1 MGGGMGGPMRR
12 DRGGGNNRPNP
23 YQRGDRPDFG
33 GMRGKPG
40 GMRNGMEPPPF
51 PPFDDMLPPM
61 DMPRGGMMDRGS
73 LMRSLVSKVQS
84 LQDLSSSQGM
94 MDRGGPMGGMGGGPD
109 RFDDDGFGFSN
120 EDRRG
125 FALPERQMF
134 DQDGP
139 MFDDRRGGP
148 PPFDDMRRGP
158 PPMRGGGGDFGG
170 DFMGRSPGGMGGMGG
185 MGGDMFTRRG
195 PQM

>member
-1 MGGGMGGPMRR
+1 
-12 DRGGGNNRPNP
+12 
-23 YQRGDRPDFG
+23 
-33 GMRGKPG
+33 MRGKPG

-61 DMPRGGMMDRGS
+61 DMPRGGMMDR
-73 LMRSLVSKVQS
+73 
-84 LQDLSSSQGM
+84 GM

-195 PQM
+195 PQMRGGRGGGFDMDGGYNQAFPPLGGGGGGGMGNRHLLSTMITKDHS